1 MTLIVEDGTG
11 LPNAESYI
19 SVASASIY
27 FSARG
32 NTLWPSD
39 VPTCEAALRLATDYM
54 LGLYR
59 MRWDGFRT
67 SQTQALDW
75 PRSFVPRPDLV
86 GGYYGYPNYYATNV
100 VPIEVQQACA
110 ELALR
115 YIVNGDLAPDIAHED
130 VTTSVKVGPIEIQYA
145 PGASPLVTFTAVNRK
160 LAPFF
165 GTGGTK
171 AVR

>member
-1 MTLIVEDGTG
+1 MALVVEDGTG
-11 LPNAESYI
+11 LANAESYI
-19 SVASASIY
+19 SVSDASTY
-27 FSARG
+27 FANRG
-32 NTLWPSD
+32 NTNWPSTD
-39 VPTCEAALRLATDYM
+39 VPTCEHALRAATDFM
-54 LGLYR
+54 VGLYR

-75 PRSFVPRPDLV
+75 PRSFCPRPDLV

-100 VPIEVQQACA
+100 VPIEVAQACA
-110 ELALR
+110 ELAVR
-115 YIVNGDLAPDIAHED
+115 YIVNGDLAPDVER
-130 VTTSVKVGPIEIQYA
+130 VEQSVKVGPIAIEYA
-145 PGASPLVTFTAVNRK
+145 NGSTPLVTFTAVTRK